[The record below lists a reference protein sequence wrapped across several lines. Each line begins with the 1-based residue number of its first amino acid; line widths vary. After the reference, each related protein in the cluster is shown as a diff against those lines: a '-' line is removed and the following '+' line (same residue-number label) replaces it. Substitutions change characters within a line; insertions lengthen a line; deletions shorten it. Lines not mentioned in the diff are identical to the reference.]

1 MPTYQTY
8 ALIPK
13 SIIDRLPV
21 TDTNTEA
28 ERALILRVVNATL
41 TAGVYTA
48 EVQRIRAQQEAMEA
62 WQNDIG
68 NAPAR
73 YATTAGLLTRI
84 AVAVEKMA
92 RMSNDEDVK

>member
-8 ALIPK
+8 AEIPR

-21 TDTNTEA
+21 TDTNTET

-41 TAGVYTA
+41 AAGVYTA
-48 EVQRIRAQQEAMEA
+48 EVNRIRAQEEAMRA
-62 WQNDIG
+62 WQDDIG

-73 YATTAGLLTRI
+73 YAVTAGLLTRI
-84 AVAVEKMA
+84 AVAVEKIAGMDNA
-92 RMSNDEDVK
+92 KDV